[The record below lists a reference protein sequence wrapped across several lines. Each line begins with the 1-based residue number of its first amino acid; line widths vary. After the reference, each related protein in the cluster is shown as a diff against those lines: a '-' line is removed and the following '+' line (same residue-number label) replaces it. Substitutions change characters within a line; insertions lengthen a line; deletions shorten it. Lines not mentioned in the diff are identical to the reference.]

1 MPSWKGQSKGNVLGY
16 KIFVLAL
23 KHLGLSF
30 AYFILTFVS
39 FYYFLFSRK
48 NSKATSFYFREILR
62 YSRLK
67 SYWNI
72 YKNYFTFGQVLLDK
86 IAILGGLKDKFSYNF
101 DGEHHL
107 RELAKNKTGGIIV
120 NAHIGNFE
128 IAGQLLERLK
138 TRINVL
144 MLDAEHQR
152 IKNYLSDVLVN
163 KDVNIIPI
171 QSDFS
176 HIIPIS
182 EALINKELIAMAGDR
197 FIEESKVFEVNFMGK
212 KALFPSGPFYLA
224 ARFGVPVTFAF
235 AMKESKTH
243 YHFYASPPEYV
254 KKSRDSEEQEKELKK
269 FVEKYAKEFERILR
283 KYPLQWFNYYQFWKE
298 EIDQKSI

>member
-1 MPSWKGQSKGNVLGY
+1 MPSWKGQSRGSVLGY

-23 KHLGLSF
+23 KHLGLTF
-30 AYFILTFVS
+30 AYTILVFVA

-48 NSKATSFYFREILR
+48 SSIHSYYYFSHILK
-62 YSRLK
+62 YSWLK
-67 SYWNI
+67 SKWSI
-72 YKNYFTFGQVLLDK
+72 YRNYFVFGQVLLDK
-86 IAILGGLKDKFSYNF
+86 FAILGGLKGKFSYNF
-101 DGEHHL
+101 DGEHYL
-107 RELAKNKTGGIIV
+107 REMAENKTGGIIV

-138 TRINVL
+138 TKINVL

-152 IKNYLSDVLVN
+152 IKNYLSNVLVN

-197 FIEESKVFEVNFMGK
+197 FIEESKVFTVNFMGK
-212 KALFPSGPFYLA
+212 KAKFPSGPFNLA
-224 ARFGVPVTFAF
+224 ARFGVPVKFAF
-235 AMKESKTH
+235 AMKESNTH
-243 YHFYASPPEYV
+243 YHFFATKPESV
-254 KKSRDSEEQEKELKK
+254 KRFRDPIEQEKELQK
-269 FVEKYAKEFERILR
+269 FVEKYAEEFERIL
-283 KYPLQWFNYYQFWKE
+283 KMYPMQWFNYYQFWEKE
-298 EIDQKSI
+298 